1 MWKAGCFHQR
11 SKTLPSC
18 QTIEGHLGRTR
29 RSSLSSQ
36 AVTTWPQ
43 TQASFVISPDWK
55 GSLGENLI
63 GTSVEPPQSP
73 TMSAQSS
80 PVRNDT

>member
-11 SKTLPSC
+11 TKTLPSC
-18 QTIEGHLGRTR
+18 QTIAGHLGRTR
-29 RSSLSSQ
+29 RSSQ
-36 AVTTWPQ
+36 AVTWPQ

-73 TMSAQSS
+73 TISAQSR
-80 PVRNDT
+80 PVRNDS

>member
-11 SKTLPSC
+11 TKTLPSC
-18 QTIEGHLGRTR
+18 QTIAGHLGRNK
-29 RSSLSSQ
+29 
-36 AVTTWPQ
+36 
-43 TQASFVISPDWK
+43 TQQPGCDLAANATSCVISPDWK

-73 TMSAQSS
+73 TISAHSS